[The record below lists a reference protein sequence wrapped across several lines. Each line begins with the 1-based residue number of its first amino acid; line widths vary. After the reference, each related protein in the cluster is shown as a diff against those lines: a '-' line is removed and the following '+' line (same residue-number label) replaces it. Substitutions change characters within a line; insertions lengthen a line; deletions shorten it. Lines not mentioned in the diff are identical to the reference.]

1 MANENVELLSKVME
15 QRRQIEDMIKGLE
28 NVVADLDASVATLQD
43 GELEDVREEVRG
55 VDEDMR
61 MTV

>member
-1 MANENVELLSKVME
+1 ME
-15 QRRQIEDMIKGLE
+15 QRGQIDAMIKGLE
-28 NVVADLDASVATLQD
+28 NVVADLDASVATLQK

-61 MTV
+61 MTA

>member
-1 MANENVELLSKVME
+1 ME
-15 QRRQIEDMIKGLE
+15 QRRQIEDMVKGLE
-28 NVVADLDASVATLQD
+28 NVVADLDASVATLQT

-61 MTV
+61 MTA

>member
-1 MANENVELLSKVME
+1 ME
-15 QRRQIEDMIKGLE
+15 QRKQINDVVRGLE
-28 NVVADLDASVATLQD
+28 SVVADLDASVATLQN

-61 MTV
+61 MTA